1 MSKLSLFDICIIGKY
16 FITSNDFINLIKVS
30 KKYREL
36 CDVYHYNPIREYKMF
51 PNINTLYIYD
61 INDYNIT
68 TLCYNNV
75 VFLCEINYSDIQYYK
90 QMYKHIV
97 FKNIV
102 YDILDFDK
110 FKSTNDVKITKVK
123 QSCFKTKFDI
133 YDYMNKYYCGN
144 TKLSIPEGIKSLG
157 QLSFSNQNLFSV
169 KIPESVKILGI
180 GCFANCINLKVVEIE
195 SNITKIPSNC
205 FTNCIK
211 LIGLITKC
219 ELKYLG
225 NSSFYDCKNLE
236 YLNMSF
242 DAYIGTNCFYN
253 CEKLK
258 K

>member
-1 MSKLSLFDICIIGKY
+1 MELKPLPVKPVMLSVSTMIWFVEAVGLET
-16 FITSNDFINLIKVS
+16 TSDVS
-30 KKYREL
+30 
-36 CDVYHYNPIREYKMF
+36 
-51 PNINTLYIYD
+51 
-61 INDYNIT
+61 
-68 TLCYNNV
+68 
-75 VFLCEINYSDIQYYK
+75 
-90 QMYKHIV
+90 
-97 FKNIV
+97 
-102 YDILDFDK
+102 DK

-133 YDYMNKYYCGN
+133 YDYMNKYYHGN

-236 YLNMSF
+236 YLNVSF

-258 K
+258 KWFF